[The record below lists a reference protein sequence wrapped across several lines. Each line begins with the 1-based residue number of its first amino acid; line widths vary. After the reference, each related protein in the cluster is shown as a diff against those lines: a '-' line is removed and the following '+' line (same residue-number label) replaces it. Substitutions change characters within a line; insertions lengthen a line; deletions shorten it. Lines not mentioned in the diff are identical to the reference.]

1 MATSEYDRPIRVLV
15 VDDHPVVRQGLR
27 SLLSGH
33 ADISVVGEA
42 EDGAEVLPHLA
53 RHETDIVLLDIKMND
68 QNGIDIARRI
78 RQSYPTIKVIILT
91 TYDDE
96 GYVQQALEA
105 GVHGFLLKSVSH
117 ETLPDAI
124 RAVMSGEKLLSPTLV
139 SSVISNY
146 QKLAQEQARQE
157 AGLSSADLQLL
168 QEIASGASTREL
180 ADRFYWSEATVKR
193 KVQEILEKLGA
204 SNRTHAIAEA
214 IRRGWI

>member
-1 MATSEYDRPIRVLV
+1 MTMSETERPVRVLI

-33 ADISVVGEA
+33 ADLSVVSEA

-53 RHETDIVLLDIKMND
+53 RHKIDVVLLDIKMKD
-68 QNGIDIARRI
+68 QNGIEIARRI
-78 RQSYPTIKVIILT
+78 RQSYPAVKVIILT
-91 TYDDE
+91 TYDDDD
-96 GYVQQALEA
+96 YVQQALEA
-105 GVHGFLLKSVSH
+105 GVNAFLLKSVSH

-124 RAVMSGEKLLSPTLV
+124 RAVMRGEKLLSPSLV
-139 SSVISNY
+139 SSVMANY
-146 QKLAQEQARQE
+146 QKLAQEQALQE
-157 AGLSSADLQLL
+157 VGLSSLDLQLL
-168 QEIASGASTREL
+168 QEIASGAGTREL
-180 ADRFYWSEATVKR
+180 ADQFHWSEASVKR

>member
-1 MATSEYDRPIRVLV
+1 MFETDRPVRVLI

-33 ADISVVGEA
+33 VDLSVISEA
-42 EDGAEVLPHLA
+42 EDGAEVLP
-53 RHETDIVLLDIKMND
+53 
-68 QNGIDIARRI
+68 GIEIARRI
-78 RQSYPTIKVIILT
+78 RHSYPAIKVIILT
-91 TYDDE
+91 TYDDDD
-96 GYVQQALEA
+96 YVQQALEA
-105 GVHGFLLKSVSH
+105 GVNGFLLKSVSH

-124 RAVMSGEKLLSPTLV
+124 RAVMRGEKLLSPSLV
-139 SSVISNY
+139 SSVMANY
-146 QKLAQEQARQE
+146 QKLAQKQALQE
-157 AGLSSADLQLL
+157 VGLSSLDLQLL

-180 ADRFYWSEATVKR
+180 ADQFHWSEASVKR